1 MDLNKEKKEILFV
14 WNKICVSITNVSLI
28 AESMLEKDF
37 LYKVNNYLKNE
48 KSLEK
53 KHLFLNKTFL
63 IYIERYNKEL
73 SSSSHYIIRSLL
85 KNKKELYPF
94 FKKNEDVLLKYV
106 STIRGNQESID
117 FDTIEPYNKIL
128 VSALEKIDHLDLKI
142 KHIENSYL
150 INTLLVSKIGKK
162 VKNKIKKEDKL
173 WLYDLVNDKTK
184 NALDQKEKFEI
195 KNIFLYLN
203 GCLLL
208 LLLSPFIPIIYIQIK
223 IKELS
228 REAEDNFN
236 EKSDLDCYNYLLN
249 VDNSKYE
256 ELKNLLCFRMQSPS
270 SFDKKG
276 RLIEAEIFEIT
287 YKY

>member
-14 WNKICVSITNVSLI
+14 WDKICVNTTKTSLI
-28 AESMLEKDF
+28 AENMLEKDF
-37 LYKVNNYLKNE
+37 LYRTNNYLKNE
-48 KSLEK
+48 NSREE

-63 IYIERYNKEL
+63 IYIERYNQEL

-94 FKKNEDVLLKYV
+94 FKKNEDILLKYV
-106 STIRGNQESID
+106 STIRGNKESID
-117 FDTIEPYNKIL
+117 FGIIESYHKIL
-128 VSALEKIDHLDLKI
+128 VSALEKIENLDLKI

-150 INTLLVSKIGKK
+150 INILLVSKIGKK
-162 VKNKIKKEDKL
+162 IKNKIKKEDKL

-184 NALDQKEKFEI
+184 NTLDRKEKFEI

-208 LLLSPFIPIIYIQIK
+208 LLLSPFIPIIYIPIK
-223 IKELS
+223 VNELS
-228 REAEDNFN
+228 KEAEDNFN

-256 ELKNLLCFRMQSPS
+256 ELTNLLCFRMQSPN
-270 SFDKKG
+270 SFDEKG
-276 RLIEAEIFEIT
+276 RLTEAEIFEIT